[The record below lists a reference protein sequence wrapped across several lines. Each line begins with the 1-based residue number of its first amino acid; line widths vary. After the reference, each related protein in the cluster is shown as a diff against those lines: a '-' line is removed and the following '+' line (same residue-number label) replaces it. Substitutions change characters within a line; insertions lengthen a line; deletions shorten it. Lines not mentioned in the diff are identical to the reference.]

1 MKIFIDTNIFLDLLL
16 DREYSREAKSVLS
29 SIQEGL
35 FEAVTADISL
45 LNIDYIAKKQTE
57 NIKYFIDYIN
67 QIVVVVGAD
76 NNDIAQALHI
86 NNRDFEDNLQLVFAK
101 RSNCDLII
109 TNDLSFP
116 KGRTKIISS
125 TNFVEQ
131 YL

>member
-16 DREYSREAKSVLS
+16 DREYSTEAKSVLL

-35 FEAVTADISL
+35 FEAITADISL
-45 LNIDYIAKKQTE
+45 LNIDYIAKKQTK
-57 NIKYFIDYIN
+57 NIRHFIDYIN
-67 QIVVVVGAD
+67 QIVVIVGAD
-76 NNDIAQALHI
+76 NNDIAQALHLD
-86 NNRDFEDNLQLVFAK
+86 NKDFEDNLQLVLAK

-109 TNDLSFP
+109 TNDLKFP
-116 KGRTKIISS
+116 KEGAKIISS

>member
-16 DREYSREAKSVLS
+16 DREYSNEAKSVFL

-45 LNIDYIAKKQTE
+45 LNIDYIAEKQTE
-57 NIKYFIDYIN
+57 NIRYFIDYIN

-76 NNDIAQALHI
+76 NNDIGQALHI
-86 NNRDFEDNLQLVFAK
+86 DNKYFEDNLQLVLAK

-109 TNDLSFP
+109 TNDLRFP
-116 KGRTKIISS
+116 KGGIKIISS
-125 TNFVEQ
+125 TSFVEQ